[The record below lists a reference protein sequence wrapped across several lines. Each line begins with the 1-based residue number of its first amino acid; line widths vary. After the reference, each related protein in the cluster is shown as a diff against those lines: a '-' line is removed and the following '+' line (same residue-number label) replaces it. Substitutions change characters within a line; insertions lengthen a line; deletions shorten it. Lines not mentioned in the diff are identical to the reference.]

1 MAAAVGTPKERKRLK
16 PPGPNVKLVE
26 SDGVPLESFWH
37 QVQIILLADVV
48 NLRFDQRDDFFAGGN
63 MFIYFNVEQARNR
76 DFRGPAFFFVKGVK
90 RLPVRKWWAVWDE
103 GGRYPDLIIELLSE
117 STAQED
123 RTTKKAIYEK
133 TFRTPEY
140 YCFDPD
146 TKRLEG
152 WRLNAKLRYQPL
164 KRNDKGWLWSE
175 ELDCWLGTWDGAYAG
190 VPGTWLRFFDKD
202 GRLLPTH
209 AEVAATEADRLKAR
223 VAELEKKSK

>member
-1 MAAAVGTPKERKRLK
+1 MAMAIGTSRERKRLK
-16 PPGPNVKLVE
+16 PPRPNVKLVE

-48 NLRFDQRDDFFAGGN
+48 NLRYDDRQDFFAGGN

-76 DFRGPAFFFVKGVK
+76 DFRGPDFFFVKGVK
-90 RLPVRKWWAVWDE
+90 RQLVRKWWAVWDE

-146 TKRLEG
+146 RKRLEG
-152 WRLNAKLRYQPL
+152 W
-164 KRNDKGWLWSE
+164 
-175 ELDCWLGTWDGAYAG
+175 
-190 VPGTWLRFFDKD
+190 
-202 GRLLPTH
+202 
-209 AEVAATEADRLKAR
+209 
-223 VAELEKKSK
+223 

>member
-1 MAAAVGTPKERKRLK
+1 
-16 PPGPNVKLVE
+16 
-26 SDGVPLESFWH
+26 LESFWH

-48 NLRFDQRDDFFAGGN
+48 NVRYDDRQDFFAGGN

-76 DFRGPAFFFVKGVK
+76 DFRGPDFFFVSGVN

-117 STAQED
+117 TTAKMD
-123 RTTKKAIYEK
+123 RTTKKELYER

-140 YCFDPD
+140 YCFDPE

-164 KRNDKGWLWSE
+164 KPNDKGWLWSE
-175 ELDCWLGTWDGAYAG
+175 ELDCWLGTGDGTYAG
-190 VPGTWLRFFDKD
+190 VPGTWLRFFDKQ
-202 GRLLPTH
+202 GRLLPTKAELETARWQSAE
-209 AEVAATEADRLKAR
+209 AEVARLKAKLT
-223 VAELEKKSK
+223 ELEKKK